1 MSAKTNASEPRY
13 TFFVEWFDK
22 QADLIRRYQ
31 LTYFLRDNSVEMYDI
46 KNRRMFL
53 KRSQFD
59 HIQAEDLYLGATLNV
74 FSRQVK
80 IAEYADVFT
89 RNELEGNKSRTLA
102 LVKPDAYP
110 HLGKIIAE
118 VYKMGFVI
126 SKMKMV
132 KLSKEEAAEFYSS
145 IKGEPFFG
153 ETIDFMTSDV
163 VTAMEVVG
171 NHAIQAW
178 REKIGATET
187 SKNDPSSLRSI
198 YGTDAI
204 KNGLHGSDSIMAARN
219 ELEFF
224 FEKKFPTTAI
234 FNNCTCAVIRPHA
247 IKQSGDIIDRMLQE
261 GFEISAL
268 EMSCLSTVA
277 AEEFLEVYK
286 GVLPEYHDIVKQMC
300 SGPVIA
306 MEVRQENAV
315 DAYRALV
322 GPHDPEI
329 ARHLRP
335 QTIRGQFGLDR
346 VQNAVHCSDLPEDGL
361 LEVEYFFKMLQQ

>member
-1 MSAKTNASEPRY
+1 
-13 TFFVEWFDK
+13 
-22 QADLIRRYQ
+22 
-31 LTYFLRDNSVEMYDI
+31 
-46 KNRRMFL
+46 MFL
-53 KRSQFD
+53 KRSNFG
-59 HIQAEDLYLGATLNV
+59 HITAEDLYLGATLNV

-132 KLSKEEAAEFYSS
+132 KLSKEEA
-145 IKGEPFFG
+145 
-153 ETIDFMTSDV
+153 
-163 VTAMEVVG
+163 
-171 NHAIQAW
+171 
-178 REKIGATET
+178 TET

-224 FEKKFPTTAI
+224 FEKKSPTTAI

-247 IKQSGDIIDRMLQE
+247 IKQS
-261 GFEISAL
+261 
-268 EMSCLSTVA
+268 
-277 AEEFLEVYK
+277 
-286 GVLPEYHDIVKQMC
+286 
-300 SGPVIA
+300 
-306 MEVRQENAV
+306 
-315 DAYRALV
+315 
-322 GPHDPEI
+322 
-329 ARHLRP
+329 
-335 QTIRGQFGLDR
+335 
-346 VQNAVHCSDLPEDGL
+346 
-361 LEVEYFFKMLQQ
+361 

>member
-1 MSAKTNASEPRY
+1 
-13 TFFVEWFDK
+13 
-22 QADLIRRYQ
+22 
-31 LTYFLRDNSVEMYDI
+31 
-46 KNRRMFL
+46 MFL
-53 KRSQFD
+53 KRSAQE
-59 HIQAEDLYLGATLNV
+59 HITAEDLYLGAILNV

-80 IAEYADVFT
+80 IVEYADVFT

-126 SKMKMV
+126 SKMK
-132 KLSKEEAAEFYSS
+132 
-145 IKGEPFFG
+145 GEPFFG

-178 REKIGATET
+178 REKIGATDT

-204 KNGLHGSDSIMAARN
+204 KNGLHGSDSITSARS

-224 FEKKFPTTAI
+224 FEKKFPSTAI

-315 DAYRALV
+315 DAFRALV
-322 GPHDPEI
+322 GPHDP
-329 ARHLRP
+329 
-335 QTIRGQFGLDR
+335 
-346 VQNAVHCSDLPEDGL
+346 
-361 LEVEYFFKMLQQ
+361 